1 MEWAALPQD
10 ASGRGY
16 YDGVGTN
23 KSLTSYS
30 SVMGQLSALK
40 SSGSPFQATAPG
52 AGGQNLAAAA
62 QSLKGMST
70 ADGPDGGKNGC
81 VYAVNKVFNKAGIT
95 PPWGSSLYVPTAEES
110 MINAGWQQVPYDQMQ
125 PGDVFVMKDRKSP
138 PQAHIGVATDN
149 KMILSNSS
157 GKASMSWSSTAEGYN
172 SYYGGVGALYRMPGQ
187 QAVSTTQA
195 GSPGAPPA
203 PPTPPKR
210 EDFAAGRAG
219 GKAFSEAR
227 KRFNATAAASPPSA
241 PSPIAAAPAVPNTG
255 TPIMATSAQ
264 VASASAAPAA
274 APTVINNYYGGGN
287 NGGQMTPNAVAA
299 GISMDSS
306 GTAAFQELKLRSL
319 G

>member
-1 MEWAALPQD
+1 
-10 ASGRGY
+10 
-16 YDGVGTN
+16 
-23 KSLTSYS
+23 
-30 SVMGQLSALK
+30 
-40 SSGSPFQATAPG
+40 
-52 AGGQNLAAAA
+52 
-62 QSLKGMST
+62 
-70 ADGPDGGKNGC
+70 
-81 VYAVNKVFNKAGIT
+81 
-95 PPWGSSLYVPTAEES
+95 
-110 MINAGWQQVPYDQMQ
+110 
-125 PGDVFVMKDRKSP
+125 
-138 PQAHIGVATDN
+138 
-149 KMILSNSS
+149 
-157 GKASMSWSSTAEGYN
+157 
-172 SYYGGVGALYRMPGQ
+172 MPGQ